1 MQITYEDFDK
11 VDIRVGQIVQ
21 VEEFPRARKPSY
33 RVQIDFGTEIG
44 LKWSSVGA
52 KREYTPDDLLGR
64 QILGVV
70 NFPAKN
76 IAGFLS
82 EVLVLGVPDAQ
93 GNLCLLQPS
102 REAQL
107 GGRVF

>member
-1 MQITYEDFDK
+1 MQITYDDFEK

-33 RVQIDFGTEIG
+33 RVQIDFGPEIG

-52 KREYTPDDLLGR
+52 KREYAPDELLGR

-76 IAGFLS
+76 IAGVLS

-93 GNLCLLQPS
+93 GNLCLLQP
-102 REAQL
+102 
-107 GGRVF
+107 